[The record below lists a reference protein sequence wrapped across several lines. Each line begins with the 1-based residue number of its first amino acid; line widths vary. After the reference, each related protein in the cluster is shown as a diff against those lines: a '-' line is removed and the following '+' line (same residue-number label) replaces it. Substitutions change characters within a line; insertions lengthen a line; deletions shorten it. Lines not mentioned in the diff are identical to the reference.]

1 MDQNLFSCVT
11 TLLRPGRRP
20 KLVRMFRKSPGTTK
34 AESHWTQKA
43 LTKKEAPVQK
53 NGTFKLDLNLPLPT
67 QDAEWLLKKRFMIRR
82 DTD

>member
-53 NGTFKLDLNLPLPT
+53 KKWHL
-67 QDAEWLLKKRFMIRR
+67 QARLKFAVAHTGCRMAP
-82 DTD
+82 

>member
-11 TLLRPGRRP
+11 TLLRPGRKP

-53 NGTFKLDLNLPLPT
+53 KWHL
-67 QDAEWLLKKRFMIRR
+67 QARLKFAVAHTGCRMAP
-82 DTD
+82 